1 MADGSTHDSRFT
13 TGLIYD
19 VTKVLEKHGYR
30 LPDGEEQTGAL
41 GRSVGL
47 LLHLVET
54 YEGRRDVLG
63 DKVA

>member
-1 MADGSTHDSRFT
+1 MANRSSCDSRFT

-19 VTKVLEKHGYR
+19 ITKVLEKHGYR
-30 LPDGEEQTGAL
+30 LPDGEDQTGAL
-41 GRSVGL
+41 GRSVGV

-63 DKVA
+63 DKIA